1 MSYLNQLD
9 QMLDAEYRLV
19 TIESDDI
26 DRVLDLF
33 SQLTRFSN
41 KAFYFWENNVGMH
54 RLGASH
60 ITLPHTQTASDI
72 LTHIESSKH
81 YGVYLLDNFNTL
93 LKDKEI
99 VKRLKDI
106 AEDEFEKVIILLDE
120 HIQLPKSLKQ
130 FTLRS
135 KHKIKNRLN

>member
-19 TIESDDI
+19 TIESDDL

-33 SQLTRFSN
+33 TQLTRFSN
-41 KAFYFWENNVGMH
+41 KAFYFWKDNTGMH

-60 ITLPHTQTASDI
+60 IILPHTQSCDDL

-81 YGVYLLDNFNTL
+81 YGVYLLDDFNAL
-93 LKDKEI
+93 LKNKTI
-99 VKRLKDI
+99 VSRLRNL
-106 AEDEFEKVIILLDE
+106 ARDECEKVIILLGE
-120 HIQLPKSLKQ
+120 SIQLPKSLKQ
-130 FTLRS
+130 YTLRS
-135 KHKIKNRLN
+135 KHQIKNAV

>member
-26 DRVLDLF
+26 ERVLDLF
-33 SQLTRFSN
+33 TQLTRFSN
-41 KAFYFWENNVGMH
+41 KAFYFWKNNAGMH

-60 ITLPHTQTASDI
+60 ITLPHTQSANDI
-72 LTHIESSKH
+72 LTHIENSKH
-81 YGVYLLDNFNTL
+81 YGVYLLDDFNIL

-99 VKRLKDI
+99 VARLKNL
-106 AEDEFEKVIILLDE
+106 AEDEYEKVIILLGE
-120 HIQLPKSLKQ
+120 HIQLPKSLKNN
-130 FTLRS
+130 TLRS
-135 KHKIKNRLN
+135 KHKIKNTG

>member
-26 DRVLDLF
+26 DRVLELF
-33 SQLTRFSN
+33 AQLTRFSN
-41 KAFYFWENNVGMH
+41 KAFYFWQNNSGMH

-60 ITLPHTQTASDI
+60 ITLPHTQSISDI
-72 LTHIESSKH
+72 LTHIENSKH
-81 YGVYLLDNFNTL
+81 YGVYLLDDFNNL
-93 LKDKEI
+93 LKNKEI
-99 VKRLKDI
+99 VSRLRNL
-106 AEDEFEKVIILLDE
+106 AEDEYEKVIILLGD

-130 FTLRS
+130 HTLRS
-135 KHKIKNRLN
+135 KHKIKNTG

>member
-26 DRVLDLF
+26 ERVLELF
-33 SQLTRFSN
+33 TQLTRFSN
-41 KAFYFWENNVGMH
+41 KAFYFWKSNSGMH

-60 ITLPHTQTASDI
+60 ITLPHTQSASDI
-72 LTHIESSKH
+72 LTHIENSKH
-81 YGVYLLDNFNTL
+81 YGVYLLDDFNVL

-99 VKRLKDI
+99 VSRLKSM
-106 AEDEFEKVIILLDE
+106 AEDEYEKVIILLGE
-120 HIQLPKSLKQ
+120 NIQLPKSLKQ
-130 FTLRS
+130 YTLRS
-135 KHKIKNRLN
+135 KHKIK

>member
-26 DRVLDLF
+26 ERVLELF

-41 KAFYFWENNVGMH
+41 KAFYFWQNNAGMH

-60 ITLPHTQTASDI
+60 ITLPNTQSIEDI

-81 YGVYLLDNFNTL
+81 YGVYLLDDFNDL
-93 LKDKEI
+93 LKNKQI
-99 VKRLKDI
+99 VSRLKSI
-106 AEDEFEKVIILLDE
+106 AEDEFEKVLILLGE
-120 HIQLPKSLKQ
+120 NIQLPKTLKQ
-130 FTLRS
+130 YTLRS
-135 KHKIKNRLN
+135 KHKVKN